1 MILLADIRQEI
12 LLSYPFL
19 NFLNNS
25 VQIIF
30 LHFRP
35 IVNLHKKT
43 INKNNFN
50 QAGHFLLKKH
60 RDTHTL
66 KKIKKNLALRAFYW
80 KSHIQVS
87 PVMNWAPG
95 FAKGRMQT
103 QAELVS
109 DVAKM
114 LSKSRENNSTDQ
126 MSSTWD
132 QLPTQPLS

>member
-1 MILLADIRQEI
+1 
-12 LLSYPFL
+12 
-19 NFLNNS
+19 
-25 VQIIF
+25 
-30 LHFRP
+30 
-35 IVNLHKKT
+35 
-43 INKNNFN
+43 
-50 QAGHFLLKKH
+50 
-60 RDTHTL
+60 
-66 KKIKKNLALRAFYW
+66 
-80 KSHIQVS
+80 
-87 PVMNWAPG
+87 MNWAPG